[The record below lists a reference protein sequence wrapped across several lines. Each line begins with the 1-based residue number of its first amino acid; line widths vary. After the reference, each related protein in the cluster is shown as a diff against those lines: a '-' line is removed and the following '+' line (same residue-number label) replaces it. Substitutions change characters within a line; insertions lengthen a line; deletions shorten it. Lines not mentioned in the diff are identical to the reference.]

1 MADKIFGEGLR
12 PIPKKLVSA
21 PVVTP
26 DFEAKSEPIQIL
38 GLGTTQVANATDAAT
53 VITQLNALLA
63 LLRTAGIVKP

>member
-1 MADKIFGEGLR
+1 MADKIFGEGLD
-12 PIPKKLVSA
+12 PAPFKLVGS

-26 DFEAKSEPIQIL
+26 DFKAKAKPIQIA
-38 GLGTTQVANATDAAT
+38 GLGVTQVANATDAAT